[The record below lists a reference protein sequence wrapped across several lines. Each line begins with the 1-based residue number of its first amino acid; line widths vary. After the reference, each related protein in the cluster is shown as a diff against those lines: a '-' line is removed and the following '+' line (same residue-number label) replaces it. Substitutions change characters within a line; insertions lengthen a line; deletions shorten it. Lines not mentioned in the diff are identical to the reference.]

1 MVKTFSRSIGLA
13 IVGLSAAISQ
23 RALADVQL
31 ITNGDFETGDF
42 TGWTESDEA
51 GGSGSFFISNP
62 GAPTPFVGF
71 GTAANALGGNFYAVS
86 DQGGPGAHV
95 LTQSFTV
102 PANATSVTLSYQMF
116 VDDWDGGPSVG
127 PLDYTSSSPVE
138 FGTVDVLTAT
148 ADPFSTA
155 AGDVV
160 VNEYQGADSPID
172 STDPYISYSQ
182 NLTGL
187 VTPGQTYQIRFGEA
201 DNSGN
206 FNLGVDNVS
215 ILATVPEPCTIGL
228 AGIGAF
234 GLLMRRR
241 ARVM

>member
-13 IVGLSAAISQ
+13 IVGISAAISQ

-42 TGWTESDEA
+42 TGWVESDEA
-51 GGSGSFFISNP
+51 GGSGTFSISNP
-62 GAPTPFVGF
+62 GVPSPISGFPTAP
-71 GTAANALGGNFYAVS
+71 NALGGNFYAVS

-95 LTQSFTV
+95 LSQSFTV

-116 VDDWDGGPSVG
+116 VNDQDAGPFVG
-127 PLDYTSSSPVE
+127 PLDYTGNAVE
-138 FGTVDVLTAT
+138 FATVDVLTAT

-182 NLTGL
+182 DLTGL
-187 VTPGQTYQIRFGEA
+187 VTPGQTYQLRFGEA
-201 DNSGN
+201 DNQS
-206 FNLGVDNVS
+206 FFQQGVDNVS